1 MRKFAAIVGAGFLL
15 VLSAAPVGLAA
26 APPKNVIFFI
36 GDGMGP
42 EQVLAAN
49 YYNGGDLSFEAFTYQ
64 GFLTTY
70 SANSSVTDSAAAGTA
85 LATGIKVNNG
95 VISMAY
101 PGNGSELETLLE
113 YARDRSKSTGLVS
126 TTYLTHA
133 TPAAFGAHEPS
144 RNNTSNIATDYLSQT
159 QPNILFGGGA
169 NGMSGAAATAAGYT
183 VVTDAAGML
192 ALNTNTETMVSG
204 QFGSTHLPYEY
215 DGLGSLPHLSD
226 MTVTALDTLDNDA
239 DGFFLMVEGG
249 RIDHAGHSNDLPRN
263 VLETI
268 EFANAVQEAIDWA
281 VGRTDTLILVTA
293 DHETGGL
300 TDVTDNGEGSYPD
313 GTWSTTDHTA
323 TNVPVYAW
331 GVNSDLISGT
341 MDNTDMWN
349 VVTLPE
355 PATMALLGFG
365 VLALAIP
372 KRR

>member
-1 MRKFAAIVGAGFLL
+1 MKPF
-15 VLSAAPVGLAA
+15 
-26 APPKNVIFFI
+26 
-36 GDGMGP
+36 
-42 EQVLAAN
+42 
-49 YYNGGDLSFEAFTYQ
+49 
-64 GFLTTY
+64 
-70 SANSSVTDSAAAGTA
+70 
-85 LATGIKVNNG
+85 
-95 VISMAY
+95 
-101 PGNGSELETLLE
+101 
-113 YARDRSKSTGLVS
+113 SKSVWM
-126 TTYLTHA
+126 

-144 RNNTSNIATDYLSQT
+144 RDYTSNIATDYLSQT

-183 VVTDAAGML
+183 VVTNAAGML
-192 ALNTNTETMVSG
+192 ALNTDTETMVSG

-215 DGLGSLPHLSD
+215 DGLGSLPRLSD
-226 MTVTALDTLDNDA
+226 MTATALDILDNDA

-249 RIDHAGHSNDLPRN
+249 RIDHAGHDSDLPRN

-300 TDVTDNGEGSYPD
+300 TDVADNGEGSYPD